1 MLSWEALIPQQ
12 RVVPILCNEKAWC
25 SKDNPV
31 QLKTINKHNFKF
43 SAVVAKWPQNT
54 CGDLNLKTSDWQ
66 SCIWSRIP
74 LSWLCPQPPAG
85 LIRSAVPPQ
94 CSRGPYHTEMSS
106 ADKRLLAFLSPL
118 LEWELG
124 LIPSAVSLLQGC
136 IRNACWKKGRKGRK
150 IVGLTWPGPQQ
161 LARVLPFSACREAM
175 TVSLESSSPASTS
188 GSRKRGDQ

>member
-12 RVVPILCNEKAWC
+12 SSPHSPQQEKAWC
-25 SKDNPV
+25 SKDDPV

-74 LSWLCPQPPAG
+74 LAWLCPQPPPG

-94 CSRGPYHTEMSS
+94 CSRGPYHTDMSS
-106 ADKRLLAFLSPL
+106 ADKHLLAFLSPL

-124 LIPSAVSLLQGC
+124 RIPSAVSLLQG
-136 IRNACWKKGRKGRK
+136 WH
-150 IVGLTWPGPQQ
+150 QE
-161 LARVLPFSACREAM
+161 RVLE
-175 TVSLESSSPASTS
+175 E
-188 GSRKRGDQ
+188 GQKR